1 MATQPDRDDFTFD
14 EIDWDD
20 VQSGRN
26 IGVSRTTIAQLLA
39 FGVLAVGLIWDY
51 FVIENTTATIN
62 VTNVSGLNWF
72 VWDVLSVEWL
82 FLLTILLIVFN
93 IAVPLYQN
101 KRLTAYYW
109 RQYKKNKMA
118 VVGLVFLGV
127 IVVVGLLGPALL
139 KEPQVNINTLQQQ
152 FRPPVYVT
160 ASPTGEQVTGTWKY
174 PLGTDGSGID
184 MVKWIVFGT
193 RISLEVGLIA
203 TMLSISIGTVVGATA
218 AHMGGMVDE
227 VLMRYVD
234 LQATF
239 PTFLLLI
246 LLIYLYG
253 GSLFLLIMLFG
264 FFSWEGTARL
274 VRSEALQ
281 RTEEEYV
288 QAAEAAG
295 ASQAWVIRRHI
306 IPNVSSTV
314 ITNATLSIP
323 AFILS
328 ETTLSF
334 LGFADDSIYSW
345 GQIIASGQSA
355 LVPEFAWWI
364 TFFPG
369 LVLFLTVLAFNYV
382 GDAINDAVDP
392 RRDKE

>member
-1 MATQPDRDDFTFD
+1 
-14 EIDWDD
+14 
-20 VQSGRN
+20 
-26 IGVSRTTIAQLLA
+26 
-39 FGVLAVGLIWDY
+39 
-51 FVIENTTATIN
+51 
-62 VTNVSGLNWF
+62 
-72 VWDVLSVEWL
+72 
-82 FLLTILLIVFN
+82 
-93 IAVPLYQN
+93 
-101 KRLTAYYW
+101 
-109 RQYKKNKMA
+109 
-118 VVGLVFLGV
+118 
-127 IVVVGLLGPALL
+127 
-139 KEPQVNINTLQQQ
+139 
-152 FRPPVYVT
+152 
-160 ASPTGEQVTGTWKY
+160 
-174 PLGTDGSGID
+174 
-184 MVKWIVFGT
+184 
-193 RISLEVGLIA
+193 
-203 TMLSISIGTVVGATA
+203 
-218 AHMGGMVDE
+218 MGGMVDE

-295 ASQAWVIRRHI
+295 ASQAWIIRRHI

-345 GQIIASGQSA
+345 GQIIASGQGL
-355 LVPEFAWWI
+355 LVPEFAWWV

>member
-14 EIDWDD
+14 QIDWDK

-26 IGVSRTTIAQLLA
+26 IGISLTTIAQLGT
-39 FGVLAVGLIWDY
+39 FGVIAVALLRDY
-51 FVIENTTATIN
+51 FIIENTKSTIN
-62 VTNVSGLNWF
+62 ITNVPGLNWF
-72 VWDVLSVEWL
+72 KWDILSVEWL
-82 FLLTILLIVFN
+82 FLVTCVLIVFN
-93 IAVPLYQN
+93 IAIPLYQN

-118 VVGLVFLGV
+118 VVGLVFLG
-127 IVVVGLLGPALL
+127 IVVLVGLVGPALI
-139 KEPQVNINTLQQQ
+139 KEPQVNIDTLQRQL
-152 FRPPVYVT
+152 RPPVYVT
-160 ASPTGEQVTGTWKY
+160 ADPTGESVTGTWKY

-193 RISLEVGLIA
+193 RVSLEVGLIA
-203 TMLSISIGTVVGATA
+203 TMLSVSIGTIVGATA

-234 LQATF
+234 LQATC

-295 ASQAWVIRRHI
+295 ASQAWIIRRHI

-345 GQIIASGQSA
+345 GQIIASGQGL
-355 LVPEFAWWI
+355 LVPEFAWWV

>member
-1 MATQPDRDDFTFD
+1 MATKPDTDDLSFD
-14 EIDWDD
+14 EVDWDKIRAE
-20 VQSGRN
+20 RN
-26 IGVSRTTIAQLLA
+26 IGISRTSIAQLLTFA
-39 FGVLAVGLIWDY
+39 ILIGGVIWDY
-51 FVIENTTATIN
+51 FILSNASPTIN
-62 VTNVSGLNWF
+62 VTNIPGLNWLI
-72 VWDVLSVEWL
+72 WDVLSVEWL
-82 FLLTILLIVFN
+82 FMVTITLLVFN
-93 IAVPLYQN
+93 VAVPLYQN

-109 RQYKKNKMA
+109 RQYKKNTLA
-118 VVGLVFLGV
+118 VIGLGFVGLIIVVG
-127 IVVVGLLGPALL
+127 ILGPVFVP
-139 KEPQVNINTLQQQ
+139 EPQVTGDSLLNQL
-152 FRPPVYVT
+152 RPPVYVT
-160 ASPTGEQVTGTWKY
+160 AEPHGQQVTGTWKY

-184 MVKWIVFGT
+184 MVKHIVYGT
-193 RISLEVGLIA
+193 RVSLEVGLISM
-203 TMLSISIGTVVGATA
+203 MLTISIGTIVGATA
-218 AHMGGMVDE
+218 ANMGGMVDE

-253 GSLFLLIMLFG
+253 GSLFMLIMLFG

-295 ASQAWVIRRHI
+295 ASQAWIIRRHI

-314 ITNATLSIP
+314 ITNATLAIP
-323 AFILS
+323 GFILS
-328 ETTLSF
+328 EATLSF

-345 GQIIASGQSA
+345 GQVISSGQSL
-355 LVPEFAWWI
+355 LVPEFAWWV

-369 LVLFLTVLAFNYV
+369 LVLFFTVLAFNYV